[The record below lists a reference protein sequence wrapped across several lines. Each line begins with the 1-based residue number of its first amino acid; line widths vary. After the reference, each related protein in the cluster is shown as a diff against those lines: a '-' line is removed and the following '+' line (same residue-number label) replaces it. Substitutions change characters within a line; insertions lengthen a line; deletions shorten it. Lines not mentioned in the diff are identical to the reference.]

1 LSEIL
6 YDANP
11 SMVRMNPF
19 GTVLAVLAIPFGAVG
34 SVLLGPPIAFALI
47 AVAGG
52 AVLLLLYWYLATKL
66 DHLVIKQDEIV
77 LTHGLLNK
85 QYTEIN
91 MSSVRTVKISQTLLQ
106 RIMDAGDV
114 AIYTAGDQ
122 PELVVRG
129 LPDPSSI
136 REHIK
141 GQAAIREE

>member
-19 GTVLAVLAIPFGAVG
+19 GAILAILAIPLGSVG
-34 SVLLGPPIAFALI
+34 SVVLGPPLAFALI
-47 AVAGG
+47 PVAGG
-52 AVLLLLYWYLATKL
+52 AVLLLLYWYLVTKM

-77 LTHGLLNK
+77 LTHGLLTK

-122 PELVVRG
+122 PELVVKG
-129 LPDPSSI
+129 LPDPTAI

-141 GQAAIREE
+141 GQAVAREE

>member
-1 LSEIL
+1 LSDIL

-19 GTVLAVLAIPFGAVG
+19 GTAVAVLAVPFGAVG
-34 SVLLGPPIAFALI
+34 SIVIGPPIAFALI
-47 AVAGG
+47 AIAGG
-52 AVLLLLYWYLATKL
+52 AVLLLLYWYLATKQ
-66 DHLVIKQDEIV
+66 DHLVIKRDEIV

-91 MSSVRTVKISQTLLQ
+91 MSSVRTVKVSQTLLQ

-129 LPDPSSI
+129 LPNPAAI

-141 GQAAIREE
+141 GLSPIAET